1 MPDHDPLAKLK
12 ALTKSSSGAVPF
24 EHETED
30 EVLRKLT
37 SILAKTET
45 GNRLLQAAH
54 GHGTQIRILKG
65 RGDFSF
71 APESNIVYIG
81 MPAGQSAPKARMLLY
96 MAMGLEE
103 ARQEY
108 EGIPR
113 PPVMAPTAQKA
124 EINIQKQTDIHFQM
138 CAVAHELIQNLGLRE
153 ILDEIAKMGN
163 TDLYE
168 AYLEELRTA
177 P

>member
-12 ALTKSSSGAVPF
+12 ALTKSSSGDAPF
-24 EHETED
+24 QHESEED
-30 EVLRKLT
+30 VLRKLT
-37 SILAKTET
+37 SIFGKTET
-45 GNRLLQAAH
+45 GAHLLQAAH
-54 GHGTQIRILKG
+54 NHGTQIRILKG
-65 RGDFSF
+65 QGDFSF
-71 APESNIVYIG
+71 SPESNIVYLG
-81 MPAGQSAPKARMLLY
+81 LPAGQSAPKARMLLY

-113 PPVMAPTAQKA
+113 PPMHTPVAQQT

-153 ILDEIAKMGN
+153 ILDEIEKMGN
-163 TDLYE
+163 TGLYE
-168 AYLEELRTA
+168 AYLEDLKTA
-177 P
+177 S